1 MAPQEAVERVGKRL
15 SADMPGDSHRDLARR
30 HRARRRHR
38 VDVMRKMR
46 EANYGVLNPKKV
58 RLRNLCAARTHLS
71 GMGNVRSVGVVLAL
85 LAVGCDAGEGRA
97 DAAFVPPGGKADS
110 PTSAIEAFD
119 FDALARDLVSQA
131 SEPADGGAPGIEP
144 EDDGSGDDDG
154 ANPDDDGTDAD
165 DSGDGA
171 DPEDDGAD
179 TGDSGDDPGDTGG
192 DAGEPCGFEC
202 ADGTCIDASW
212 ECDGINDCSVAE
224 DESNCGE
231 SCSGHTCG
239 DGTCIQADW
248 VCDAFVDCN
257 DGSDEAA
264 CGIAQQNFDFA
275 GQRGPAKLDGTC
287 VFTSTAT
294 GAVTGAA
301 AAEVISTSCVAG
313 GVLVGVASAPTGAG
327 AAGGFGVAAVCGVAD
342 VSQIDAIAGGLA
354 GAVTGLVGGVTFCDG
369 GIVDQANSFIDWL
382 WGNEPQS
389 IPVYTIQAPTQADE
403 DERAQLGAVAESLLN
418 EACGA
423 STPESA
429 KDDCRLLF
437 HYTNEAGYAG
447 IYGHPE
453 MAILPDSQNRV
464 FVTWVPY
471 TPSQVV
477 NELVFQGANEGKGDY
492 MFAFRINS
500 DVPLRPNPNSMEL
513 IHDGTLRLRTRAE
526 LVYHGPNPMA
536 VFE

>member
-1 MAPQEAVERVGKRL
+1 
-15 SADMPGDSHRDLARR
+15 
-30 HRARRRHR
+30 
-38 VDVMRKMR
+38 
-46 EANYGVLNPKKV
+46 
-58 RLRNLCAARTHLS
+58 
-71 GMGNVRSVGVVLAL
+71 MGNVRSVGVVLAL
-85 LAVGCDAGEGRA
+85 LALGCDAGEGRA
-97 DAAFVPPGGKADS
+97 AAPFAPAGGKADE

-131 SEPADGGAPGIEP
+131 AEPADGDAPGVDP
-144 EDDGSGDDDG
+144 EDDTSG
-154 ANPDDDGTDAD
+154 DAD
-165 DSGDGA
+165 DSGDGDGA
-171 DPEDDGAD
+171 GTSDGDDGTPDTGGDDDGAD
-179 TGDSGDDPGDTGG
+179 TGDAPEPDDTG
-192 DAGEPCGFEC
+192 DEPCGFEC
-202 ADGTCIDASW
+202 ADGTCIDATW
-212 ECDGINDCSVAE
+212 ECDGIDDCSAAE
-224 DESNCGE
+224 DEANCGE
-231 SCSGHTCG
+231 TCTGHTCG
-239 DGTCIQADW
+239 DGTCIPADW
-248 VCDAFVDCN
+248 VCDEFVDCA
-257 DGSDEAA
+257 DSSDEAA
-264 CGIAQQNFDFA
+264 CGVAQQHNFDFT

-301 AAEVISTSCVAG
+301 AAEVISTSCVGG

-342 VSQIDAIAGGLA
+342 VTQIDAIAGGLA

-369 GIVDQANSFIDWL
+369 GIVDQANNFIDWL

-389 IPVYTIQAPTQADE
+389 IPVYTIQAPTQTDE
-403 DERAQLGAVAESLLN
+403 DEKAQLGAIADSLLS

-423 STPESA
+423 NTPEA
-429 KDDCRLLF
+429 AQDDCRLLF
-437 HYTNEAGYAG
+437 HYTNAEGYAG
-447 IYGHPE
+447 ISSHPE
-453 MAILPDSQNRV
+453 MAIRPDSQGRV